1 MIRRYVLAGSCLI
14 GSILYSPI
22 VFAQETSQSFSDILP
37 NTSIS
42 GEVLTSYEHYKNFGD
57 DSASPYSSTGGKTYT
72 SQSLNFTHEV
82 SEYESIQGNF
92 SGLWN
97 NSSYRSPFEN
107 EYIVEQ
113 FSASWE
119 KGDSAIPFIAEVGD
133 YYASFSSRSL
143 QRPLKGARVEIQPVT
158 GDWQHSFVG
167 LSGYNANNYRTF
179 ELDNDHYF
187 GASWLTEHERFGAF
201 IVNAVH
207 NEKNIEDAFGN
218 SAESY
223 HQSVASLATEQ
234 SFSILDQELRLEL
247 ETGFL
252 GGNPSNTTTDHT
264 DQSYSA
270 ALDGKYSRSIQYGL
284 SFEQNGEYFSPAG
297 GSVSANKRDTQ
308 ANISF
313 PLPHEIQ
320 ASVRGQWLESSFESV
335 NPTHTNIYDVRLVGS
350 VFDQDGQGV
359 NVSLDAKTQGSDNKD
374 NTVDTRGHNV
384 GLTLSKRLDSKWNIR
399 GTGQWRYNH
408 NNITANTEMSRGVT
422 LNLDRQIDINGWSG
436 VISPGVTLNGFN
448 GQGDYTQFAPY
459 FSTSLSKGPHSL
471 SANYRFD
478 YTNQDP
484 SNNVTQI
491 NQQTASARYS
501 YDQGDFVLSAY
512 SDSYDRTPNR
522 ADNTHAYRFGIQL
535 SYPFNRP
542 ARKSRDEASY
552 DVVSNNILLTDFDR
566 LWRLNSQS
574 RADVEDM
581 LRTQGYTNVLKR
593 GEKTIAKGIFV
604 NKIQLSQSMVY
615 DFKGGHGLE
624 ATALTFTPIETS
636 PSSIERDYQDILEEL
651 IKKLGQPTKAY
662 ERGDFTSNLAADLAE
677 NRLKRIVEWRG
688 SDGNYRFGL
697 PYRLDG
703 KVIFELQK
711 RRQLPNHQ
719 NNMWSVAE

>member
-1 MIRRYVLAGSCLI
+1 MSIIVAMVMIAPAHTARR
-14 GSILYSPI
+14 
-22 VFAQETSQSFSDILP
+22 
-37 NTSIS
+37 
-42 GEVLTSYEHYKNFGD
+42 GER
-57 DSASPYSSTGGKTYT
+57 AYT
-72 SQSLNFTHEV
+72 SQSLNLAHEL
-82 SEYESIQGNF
+82 SEYESIQGSF

-97 NSSYRSPFEN
+97 SSNYRSPFEN

-119 KGDSAIPFIAEVGD
+119 KGDSTVPFIVEAGD

-167 LSGYNANNYRTF
+167 LSGYSANNYRLF
-179 ELDNDHYF
+179 ELDNDHYY

-201 IVNAVH
+201 ILNAVH
-207 NEKNIEDAFGN
+207 NEKNIEATSGN
-218 SAESY
+218 LAENY

-234 SFSILDQELRLEL
+234 NFSILDQELTLEL

-252 GGNPSNTTTDHT
+252 EGNPSNTTSDNT

-270 ALDGKYSRSIQYGL
+270 ALDGKYNRDIQYGV
-284 SFEQNGEYFSPAG
+284 SFEQNGKYFSPAG

-308 ANISF
+308 ASMSF

-320 ASVRGQWLESSFESV
+320 ASVGGQWLESSFENV

-350 VFDQDGQGV
+350 VFDRDGKGV
-359 NVSLDAKTQGSDNKD
+359 NVSLDAKTQSSDNKS

-384 GLTLSKRLDSKWNIR
+384 DLTLSRQLDSKWNIR
-399 GTGQWRYNH
+399 GTTQWRYNR
-408 NNITANTEMSRGVT
+408 NNITPNTEMSRGVT
-422 LNLDRQIDINGWSG
+422 VNLDRQIDVNGWSG
-436 VISPGVTLNGFN
+436 VASPGVTLNGFN
-448 GQGDYTQFAPY
+448 GQGDHTQFAPY
-459 FSTSLSKGPHSL
+459 FSTSLSKGPHSV

-484 SNNVTQI
+484 SSNNITQV
-491 NQQTASARYS
+491 NQQTASARYN

-512 SDSYDRTPNR
+512 GDSYDLSPNR

-542 ARKSRDEASY
+542 ARSSRDQVSY
-552 DVVSNNILLTDFDR
+552 DVASNNLLLTDFDR
-566 LWRLNSQS
+566 LWSLNSQS
-574 RADVEDM
+574 RSDVVKM
-581 LRTQGYTNVLKR
+581 LSAQGYSNVQKR
-593 GEKTIAKGIFV
+593 GNKTIAKGFFI
-604 NKIQLSQSMVY
+604 NKISLPQNMTY
-615 DFKGGHGLE
+615 DFKEGRELNT
-624 ATALTFTPIETS
+624 TALTFTPIETS
-636 PSSIERDYQDILEEL
+636 PSSIERDYQDILGEL

-662 ERGDFTSNLAADLAE
+662 ERGDFTPNVITDLAE

-703 KVIFELQK
+703 RIAFELQK
-711 RRQLPNHQ
+711 RKQLPNHQ